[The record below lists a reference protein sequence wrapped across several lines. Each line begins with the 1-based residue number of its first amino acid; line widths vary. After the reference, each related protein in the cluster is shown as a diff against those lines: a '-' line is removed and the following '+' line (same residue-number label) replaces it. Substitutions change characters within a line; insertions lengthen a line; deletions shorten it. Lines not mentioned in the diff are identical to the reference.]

1 MGETHAVRI
10 RPLAQEAGREWSALM
25 NGGLQGCSGFEPVVE
40 LDYERLW
47 SGDRAMTG
55 LTLGAQSGADLI
67 GAISVIFGRKRG
79 RLRDLVVRSDSR
91 RCGAG
96 TALVEAALERLR
108 ERGLDL
114 AEAQDWDVPSYRAFY
129 AAQGFRPERRYL
141 LLRWDLTTAPPALPV
156 NRDVNV
162 RTATMADLEAVADLY
177 ARMYQPYWDWTREGT
192 LEETRERYHT
202 RFAHRLG
209 AGESGRVYL
218 VAVLEDRLVGSITAQ
233 VDRAHNQVR
242 GLARGL
248 LNPGGV
254 GVLPAYRQQGI
265 GSRLVTEALA
275 LLRERGMQEAT
286 VWTFSYLE
294 GETPAVSL
302 YRRAGAQVL
311 RRSLGWEREL

>member
-1 MGETHAVRI
+1 MSETHAVRI
-10 RPLAQEAGREWSALM
+10 RPLAREAGREWATLM
-25 NGGLQGCSGFEPVVE
+25 NGGLQDCPGFEPLVE

-67 GAISVIFGRKRG
+67 GALSVIFGRKWG

-91 RCGAG
+91 RRGAG
-96 TALVEAALERLR
+96 TALVEAALEHLR
-108 ERGLDL
+108 EHGLEL

-129 AAQGFRPERRYL
+129 AAQGFRPVRCYL
-141 LLRWDLTTAPPALPV
+141 LLRWDLTAAPPALPV

-162 RTATMADLEAVADLY
+162 RPATLADLEEVADLY
-177 ARMYQPYWDWTREGT
+177 ARMYRPYWDWSREGT
-192 LEETRERYHT
+192 LDETRERYRT
-202 RFAHRLG
+202 RFARRLG
-209 AGESGRVYL
+209 ARESGRVYL
-218 VAVLEDRLVGSITAQ
+218 VAVLEDRLVGGITAQ
-233 VDRAHNQVR
+233 VDRAYNQAR

-254 GVLPAYRQQGI
+254 GVLPAYRRQGI
-265 GSRLVTEALA
+265 ASRLVTEALA
-275 LLRERGMQEAT
+275 LLRGRGMQEAT

-294 GETPAVSL
+294 SESPAVSL
-302 YRRAGAQVL
+302 YRRAGARVM